1 MLTYAKVRFNS
12 IGNQRV
18 GGGGGGALSGPRAE
32 RLQE

>member
-18 GGGGGGALSGPRAE
+18 GGGGGALSGPRAE